1 MYRKASAGV
10 CWRSCWISRLP
21 GWVVVNFSPGGSVLS
36 GGKRRWPSGACGASA
51 ALTVS
56 SPTPCQSVPEQDT
69 GDWIPSISGVAEI
82 ALLTWLSYQM
92 CLPCFQS
99 WIQKDIYL
107 AHVFMGLFIEWLYG
121 RRCSYLLCPL
131 ITSQITQS
139 NSELWLGLNSQ
150 KNVSQSKILGTSFLP
165 SKLMKKSGVVV
176 RSH

>member
-107 AHVFMGLFIEWLYG
+107 AHVFMGLFIEWL
-121 RRCSYLLCPL
+121 CPL